1 MIMNLEN
8 YRKDS
13 SDEEIKLEI
22 PKKLEKKESI
32 KKKLL
37 NLNSNKSITASR
49 KSIIDNKKK
58 KVSRN
63 SVVVDITLEKKDKNE
78 RNSKTIEAEKEIEK
92 IPNEIRKFSLMYSP
106 RTTFSKKKIDEN
118 KLYNELSV
126 GFDPITIKILKSHF
140 KERLGALNKNDFIG
154 ICKNHL
160 LTWHPDL
167 PNREKILIKLFQK
180 QF

>member
-8 YRKDS
+8 FRKDS

-49 KSIIDNKKK
+49 KSIIDIKKK
-58 KVSRN
+58 KGSRN

-92 IPNEIRKFSLMYSP
+92 IPNEIRKFSLIYSP
-106 RTTFSKKKIDEN
+106 RTTFSKKK
-118 KLYNELSV
+118 LM
-126 GFDPITIKILKSHF
+126 KI
-140 KERLGALNKNDFIG
+140 NYIMN
-154 ICKNHL
+154 
-160 LTWHPDL
+160 
-167 PNREKILIKLFQK
+167 FQ
-180 QF
+180 

>member
-8 YRKDS
+8 FRKDS

-49 KSIIDNKKK
+49 KSTIDIKKK

-78 RNSKTIEAEKEIEK
+78 RN
-92 IPNEIRKFSLMYSP
+92 
-106 RTTFSKKKIDEN
+106 
-118 KLYNELSV
+118 
-126 GFDPITIKILKSHF
+126 
-140 KERLGALNKNDFIG
+140 
-154 ICKNHL
+154 
-160 LTWHPDL
+160 
-167 PNREKILIKLFQK
+167 
-180 QF
+180 